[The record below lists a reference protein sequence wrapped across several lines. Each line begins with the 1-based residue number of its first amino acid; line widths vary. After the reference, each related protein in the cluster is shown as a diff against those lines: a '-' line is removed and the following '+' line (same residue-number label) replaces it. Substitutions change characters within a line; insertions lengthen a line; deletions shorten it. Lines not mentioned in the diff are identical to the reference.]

1 MPPLII
7 TRDAVSVRLRSETLE
22 VARRHEDAGA
32 DREPLRVP
40 LYDVE
45 RVVICGRPDVPLS
58 VLHQLMKRDIPVV
71 FLSGRGR
78 YLGALA
84 QDAPANALR
93 RIRQYE
99 FFRDD
104 AGRRAAASR
113 LIYAKI
119 RNARRVLQRL
129 AAPRGEI
136 GSPEQKD
143 ALAKLRRLCADVRR
157 EPGTLDEVNGIEG
170 SAAAVYFRR
179 LGDFFPPEL
188 PFSNRSRRPPL
199 DAANALLSYG
209 YVVATGEIESALRAH
224 GLDVGIGFLHAP
236 GHDAPSLA
244 LDLLEPLR
252 APLCDM
258 LALHL
263 LNHRIL
269 RPEHFRLD
277 AEDGGVYLTDE
288 AKPPFF
294 TAYEQ
299 TMTRKFTPAGGGAHV
314 DFRRVIEWQVYATLR
329 LLNGDRDFG
338 FFLLP

>member
-22 VARRHEDAGA
+22 IVRHPEDGDG

-45 RVVICGRPDVPLS
+45 RVIICGRPSVPLS
-58 VLHQLMKRDIPVV
+58 VLHQLMKRGIPIV
-71 FLSGRGR
+71 FLSWRGR
-78 YLGALA
+78 YLGTLA

-104 AGRRAAASR
+104 AGRRAVASR

-129 AAPRGEI
+129 AAPRGEVR
-136 GSPEQKD
+136 SPEQKD
-143 ALAKLRRLCADVRR
+143 SLRKLRLLCAAVRR

-170 SAAAVYFRR
+170 AAAAVYFRR
-179 LGDFFPPEL
+179 LGAFFPPEL
-188 PFSNRSRRPPL
+188 PFSTRSRRPPL

-209 YVVATGEIESALRAH
+209 YAVAAGEIESVARAH
-224 GLDVGIGFLHAP
+224 GLDVGIGFLHSP
-236 GHDAPSLA
+236 GHDAPALV

-269 RPEHFRLD
+269 RPEHFRPD
-277 AEDGGVYLTDE
+277 PEDGGTYLADD
-288 AKPPFF
+288 AKPLFF

-314 DFRRVIEWQVYATLR
+314 DFRQVIERQVYAILR
-329 LLNGDRDFG
+329 LLEGERDFG